1 MTGGMPMKPP
11 VGMPGTIEETE
22 QPEHGQD
29 QVVQFQ
35 QRNLL
40 SNNPGNPD
48 VTRLDTPGDS

>member
-1 MTGGMPMKPP
+1 MKPP